1 MGYKGEGDM
10 DVTNLHKGTTISRKP
25 YEVKKLLQ
33 TEVILTLLRDVILS
47 ELW

>member
-10 DVTNLHKGTTISRKP
+10 DVTNLHKGKAISRKP

-33 TEVILTLLRDVILS
+33 TEIMLTLLRDVILS